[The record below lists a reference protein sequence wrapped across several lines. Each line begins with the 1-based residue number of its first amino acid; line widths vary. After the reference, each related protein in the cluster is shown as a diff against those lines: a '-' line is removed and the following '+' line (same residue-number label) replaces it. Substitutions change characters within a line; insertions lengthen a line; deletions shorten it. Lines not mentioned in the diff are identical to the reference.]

1 MIFFQLLLINIIKL
15 GCKNMH
21 YIRDINI
28 ETCPDIRKYKRLL
41 PVIKSSCT
49 QTFLY
54 YICNEKDKKPCI
66 RRSKTVNSGL
76 DKL

>member
-15 GCKNMH
+15 GCKNMD

-28 ETCPDIRKYKRLL
+28 ETCLVIRKYKRLL
-41 PVIKSSCT
+41 PVTKSSCT

-54 YICNEKDKKPCI
+54 YICNDKDKKACI
-66 RRSKTVNSGL
+66 RRSKTVKSGL